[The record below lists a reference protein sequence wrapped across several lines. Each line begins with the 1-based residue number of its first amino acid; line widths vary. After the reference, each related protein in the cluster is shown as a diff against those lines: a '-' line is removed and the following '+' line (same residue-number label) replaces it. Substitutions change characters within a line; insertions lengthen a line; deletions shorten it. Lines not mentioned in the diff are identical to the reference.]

1 MKRYTNAGS
10 VVKTLGLNLTERSSG
25 MHKGQLRITKR
36 GSSLARLHLYLA
48 VLRLIQKD
56 KIIKAWYQKKLL
68 RDGTV
73 KKKALIAIMRKL
85 AGALWYVGQGEPFDA
100 AKLYDINRLSV

>member
-1 MKRYTNAGS
+1 MKRYANAGS

-25 MHKGQLRITKR
+25 MHKGKLRITKR
-36 GSSLARLHLYLA
+36 GSSLARMYLYLA

-56 KIIKAWYQKKLL
+56 QIIKAWYQKKLC

-85 AGALWYVGQGEPFDA
+85 AGALWYVGQGEGFDA
-100 AKLYDINRLSV
+100 AKLFDVNRLSV